1 MTLKLL
7 DVVILQR
14 DLPAHGLV
22 AGDLGTVVEL
32 YEDGSVEVEFVCASG
47 RTQALVE
54 LAVSDLGAVGDGDL
68 LAVRQV
74 DRVA

>member
-1 MTLKLL
+1 MTVELL

-14 DLPAHGLV
+14 DLPTHGLV
-22 AGDLGTVVEL
+22 VGDLGTVVEL
-32 YEDGSVEVEFVCASG
+32 YEDGSAEVEFVCASG

-54 LAVSDLGAVGDGDL
+54 LAVSDLREVGDEDL